1 MKNILTF
8 LMAGMIILIGTY
20 TYADQGDGTFIGVSA
35 LTENGPSNTKVTILF
50 LGDGFTANEQ
60 DRFNEKVDLIVNHLF
75 SRHPFNAL
83 HCAFNIYRINIASV
97 DSGIDIPTCNGANSG
112 DHTRRTAMN
121 ATYCSDNVD
130 RCIFGDAS
138 LVAFWANM
146 ANVANFNDPNV
157 FTYVLVNETKHGG
170 CASGHLAFGCIED
183 GMERVFV
190 HEFGHSLSS
199 LADEYSE
206 DPGRNFPP
214 SEPSRVNIT
223 LNQDRNTLKWNDLI
237 LSSTNI
243 PSRTCKEDQ
252 DDPSDL
258 VGLFEGAN
266 YNECGIFRPSSHCTM
281 RESEAEFCSVCR
293 RKIMQDVQRFVCTPI
308 ASTFTDLLIRDDEDP
323 WPRGEGE
330 IYFHYTMH
338 DDVGTNSGRWPG
350 GDGES
355 DFDDDEDKGLNN
367 FFIGTLGNIGTTRL
381 QVQMRESDW
390 PDGDDDLADDADEI
404 ITSLGPF
411 TIDKSDYKLE
421 GQSFEAPLKF
431 LLDAVNIKDD
441 NDDISDGDIFIKYSI
456 SNGNMQINGR
466 WPSGDGNV
474 GIGTGST
481 ENIGIF
487 AAALPFPGEGEFL
500 RIHVE
505 VWDDDGW
512 FTGGDDLLGSG
523 DFAFDGTTAFGTT
536 SVVHIGDSPQY
547 RLTYSLMQ

>member
-1 MKNILTF
+1 
-8 LMAGMIILIGTY
+8 
-20 TYADQGDGTFIGVSA
+20 
-35 LTENGPSNTKVTILF
+35 
-50 LGDGFTANEQ
+50 
-60 DRFNEKVDLIVNHLF
+60 
-75 SRHPFNAL
+75 
-83 HCAFNIYRINIASV
+83 
-97 DSGIDIPTCNGANSG
+97 
-112 DHTRRTAMN
+112 
-121 ATYCSDNVD
+121 
-130 RCIFGDAS
+130 
-138 LVAFWANM
+138 
-146 ANVANFNDPNV
+146 
-157 FTYVLVNETKHGG
+157 
-170 CASGHLAFGCIED
+170 
-183 GMERVFV
+183 
-190 HEFGHSLSS
+190 
-199 LADEYSE
+199 
-206 DPGRNFPP
+206 
-214 SEPSRVNIT
+214 
-223 LNQDRNTLKWNDLI
+223 
-237 LSSTNI
+237 
-243 PSRTCKEDQ
+243 
-252 DDPSDL
+252 
-258 VGLFEGAN
+258 
-266 YNECGIFRPSSHCTM
+266 
-281 RESEAEFCSVCR
+281 
-293 RKIMQDVQRFVCTPI
+293 MQDVQRFVCTPI

-350 GDGES
+350 GEGES

-456 SNGNMQINGR
+456 SNGSMQINGR

-474 GIGTGST
+474 GIGSGST